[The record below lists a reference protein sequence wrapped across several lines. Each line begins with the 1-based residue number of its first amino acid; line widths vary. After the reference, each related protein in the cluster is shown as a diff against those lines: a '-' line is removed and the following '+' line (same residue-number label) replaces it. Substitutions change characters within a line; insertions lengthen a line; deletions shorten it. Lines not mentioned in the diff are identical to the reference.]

1 MVVVWTQKEWVP
13 VVVVVGGN
21 RVCGGGADG
30 KGVGS
35 DGNDS
40 GGGVSGG
47 GVKGPL
53 VVVDV

>member
-1 MVVVWTQKEWVP
+1 MVVLRKQKKWVP
-13 VVVVVGGN
+13 VVVVVGCN
-21 RVCGGGADG
+21 RGCGGGADG

-47 GVKGPL
+47 GVKGG
-53 VVVDV
+53 VVMNP